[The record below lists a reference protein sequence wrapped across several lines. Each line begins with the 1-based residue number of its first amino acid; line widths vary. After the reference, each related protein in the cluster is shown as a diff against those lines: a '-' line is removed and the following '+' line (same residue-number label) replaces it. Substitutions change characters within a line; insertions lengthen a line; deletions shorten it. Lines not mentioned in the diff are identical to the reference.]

1 MFSKNLYIPPKKWEQ
16 SINMS
21 WDDTMREI
29 KAILKQ
35 SGEHVIKD
43 MFGAVS
49 LMFILGVA
57 LHLPG
62 WS

>member
-1 MFSKNLYIPPKKWEQ
+1 MFPKYLYISLKKCEQ
-16 SINMS
+16 NVNMS
-21 WDDTMREI
+21 WGDTMREI

>member
-1 MFSKNLYIPPKKWEQ
+1 
-16 SINMS
+16 
-21 WDDTMREI
+21 
-29 KAILKQ
+29 
-35 SGEHVIKD
+35 VIKD

>member
-1 MFSKNLYIPPKKWEQ
+1 MNRD
-16 SINMS
+16 N
-21 WDDTMREI
+21 TMREI
-29 KAILKQ
+29 KTILKQ

>member
-1 MFSKNLYIPPKKWEQ
+1 
-16 SINMS
+16 MS
-21 WDDTMREI
+21 RGDTMREI
-29 KAILKQ
+29 KIILKQ
-35 SGEHVIKD
+35 CGEHVIKD
-43 MFGAVS
+43 IFGAVS

>member
-1 MFSKNLYIPPKKWEQ
+1 
-16 SINMS
+16 MS
-21 WDDTMREI
+21 RDDTMREI
-29 KAILKQ
+29 KIILKQ
-35 SGEHVIKD
+35 SGENVIKD

-57 LHLPG
+57 LHIPG

>member
-1 MFSKNLYIPPKKWEQ
+1 
-16 SINMS
+16 
-21 WDDTMREI
+21 MREI

-49 LMFILGVA
+49 LMFILG
-57 LHLPG
+57 LPCIFQAG
-62 WS
+62 LDPV

>member
-1 MFSKNLYIPPKKWEQ
+1 MH
-16 SINMS
+16 
-21 WDDTMREI
+21 EI
-29 KAILKQ
+29 KTILKQ

-43 MFGAVS
+43 MFDAVS
-49 LMFILGVA
+49 LMFILVVA

>member
-1 MFSKNLYIPPKKWEQ
+1 
-16 SINMS
+16 MS
-21 WDDTMREI
+21 RDDTMREI